1 MDIRQFRYFQI
12 AARTE
17 SLTKA
22 AEIIHISQPALSRI
36 IQRLEADLGFQLFFR
51 TANRSVLTAEG
62 VEFLKT
68 IDQCLEMLDNVIC
81 RCATHKKINELSVG
95 FTYSDIGM
103 LAIKPFCNAH
113 PDMKIRQ
120 LILPPDSLQSR
131 LTTSYLDLVISPD
144 VFHDDMLCYVPLYSE
159 ELLAF
164 LPTNHPLY
172 GTSEIAVDALSRL
185 PLLVN
190 DIVFDRPSLI
200 RLFEKHARAPQIQL
214 ETNDRIDLSEY
225 ALNGRYAMMVPC
237 SMVSKAAFAK
247 CPGAY
252 LRIRSDLFRR
262 EIGYVYLRTKGLSV
276 VATEFVNF
284 YTACVQGMDCIGDI
298 SFYL

>member
-17 SLTKA
+17 SLTKT

-144 VFHDDMLCYVPLYSE
+144 V
-159 ELLAF
+159 
-164 LPTNHPLY
+164 
-172 GTSEIAVDALSRL
+172 
-185 PLLVN
+185 
-190 DIVFDRPSLI
+190 
-200 RLFEKHARAPQIQL
+200 
-214 ETNDRIDLSEY
+214 
-225 ALNGRYAMMVPC
+225 
-237 SMVSKAAFAK
+237 
-247 CPGAY
+247 
-252 LRIRSDLFRR
+252 
-262 EIGYVYLRTKGLSV
+262 
-276 VATEFVNF
+276 
-284 YTACVQGMDCIGDI
+284 
-298 SFYL
+298 